1 MTLTELAEKCKSREA
16 YTAGLILLVG
26 FGSFGLGRLS
36 KIEEG
41 RTPVTIEAP
50 TLQTA
55 SVAAVVDTG
64 GTVVASKTGTKYH
77 FPWCAG
83 ASTIKEANKMSFASV
98 EAARKAGYTPAS
110 NCKGLK

>member
-16 YTAGLILLVG
+16 YTAALILFVG

-41 RTPVTIEAP
+41 RTPVTIETP
-50 TLQTA
+50 QETA
-55 SVAAVVDTG
+55 SVATANTG
-64 GTVVASKTGTKYH
+64 GQVVASKTGTKYH

-83 ASTIKEANKMSFASV
+83 ASKIAEANKVSFASV